1 MSRRHLSRNEFAP
14 NLWCIM
20 CILYPVKHSFL
31 CSVICGRSFFEG
43 SSFHRANIQSESTSR
58 EWKVVRLIK
67 STVQDVLI
75 TKRTDPDQKF
85 QTSLRR
91 VWEFKKKKKQDLE
104 FFFFFFFERESQN
117 IWKLEIT
124 HIFLPARNL
133 FIKGPGQFETFK
145 KSFFFLFCF
154 K

>member
-91 VWEFKKKKKQDLE
+91 VWEFKKKKNKTSNSSSSSSLNENRRIFGSWKLHIFFYRRETSSLRGQGSLKLSKNL
-104 FFFFFFFERESQN
+104 FFFV
-117 IWKLEIT
+117 
-124 HIFLPARNL
+124 L
-133 FIKGPGQFETFK
+133 F
-145 KSFFFLFCF
+145 
-154 K
+154 